1 MAARRLSLHPSAE
14 EDEHVLFTA
23 GFAYLA
29 RVDSTSNDNIAMDWE
44 GSNPSSSPCPPSAA
58 ARSFALLRLV
68 LHTQAGSSIYLS
80 LAFVQA
86 PVPDASRP
94 SASAANPFLP

>member
-1 MAARRLSLHPSAE
+1 MAARRLSLHPSALS

-44 GSNPSSSPCPPSAA
+44 GSSVSVGVGV
-58 ARSFALLRLV
+58 ALRAV
-68 LHTQAGSSIYLS
+68 C
-80 LAFVQA
+80 LAE
-86 PVPDASRP
+86 DWDDR
-94 SASAANPFLP
+94 